1 MRGLSHLW
9 GIGKRRASG
18 AGTAAIMN
26 AVHILPHAMPT
37 TTVDSS
43 KVKGFLK
50 SLFGGKGA
58 VANAISV
65 SEQSDAL
72 TDGLTVSMLLGSGK
86 RTARNRMQIYFKYI
100 EMVGDPIISTALRL
114 HVTAALGGH
123 ETSGDVV
130 FIEATAESKKDK
142 AATKMAKEIAK
153 DLSGIFN
160 RIAYTVAFNG
170 SGFGDAYGRI
180 YTDGKNGV
188 VDVYADELV
197 HPSMVTSYERGNTTV
212 GFVVAS
218 GPKATE
224 RLSLHQMARMK
235 MPRMVYIPQVR
246 ALEKAIR
253 VALSEDDIN
262 ALPLMPSLVG
272 GSFLDAAEGPYES
285 LNSAMVGLVG
295 QRVLDSID
303 ESMMTVNMDGMTK
316 EQRKEFMSNMKE
328 ILKASKTRAENAI
341 KGGRPVLERI
351 YHLIPTW
358 GDKQMTALNGSLAT
372 GGGRGQSGTIS
383 IEDVLFYAKLLAGA
397 LGIDLAMLG
406 FSELLSGGLG
416 DGGFFR
422 TSAQAAERSRLIRVG
437 LTDFFNAIIDV
448 HTYYKYGV
456 VFAAD
461 ERPWELNFYGTISAL
476 ESERQK
482 TRSEAMN
489 TGAILAQVLDQLRN
503 LGLDDNAFMEILCK
517 IMLLDEDQAKIIV
530 KGISKLPDDGAGGAG
545 AGGGGGFG
553 GGKAAP
559 GGGEEDA

>member
-1 MRGLSHLW
+1 MS
-9 GIGKRRASG
+9 GKG
-18 AGTAAIMN
+18 AAIMD
-26 AVHILPHAMPT
+26 AVPTSPLAMPT
-37 TTVDSS
+37 TTQENS
-43 KVKGFLK
+43 KFKGFLK
-50 SLFGGKGA
+50 ALGFGKGTGIEGVGA
-58 VANAISV
+58 T
-65 SEQSDAL
+65 EQQDAL

-86 RTARNRMQIYFKYI
+86 KTARNRMQIYMKYI

-123 ETSGDVV
+123 ETSGDTV
-130 FIEATAESKKDK
+130 FIESTNDGKNDK
-142 AATKMAKEIAK
+142 ARKKMAEEISK
-153 DLSGIFN
+153 DLAPLFN

-170 SGFGDAYGRI
+170 AGFGDAYARI

-197 HPSMVTSYERGNTTV
+197 HPSMVTSYERGNQTV

-218 GPKATE
+218 GPKSTVP
-224 RLSLHQMARMK
+224 LNLNQMARMK
-235 MPRMVYIPQVR
+235 MPRMVYLPQVR

-253 VALSEDDIN
+253 TALDTDDIN
-262 ALPLMPSLVG
+262 ALPLLPSLVG
-272 GSFLDAAEGPYES
+272 GSFLDAAETPYEA
-285 LNSAMVGLVG
+285 LTSAMTGLVG

-316 EQRKEFMSNMKE
+316 EQRGAFMDNMKA
-328 ILKASKTRAENAI
+328 ILRASKQRAEDAI
-341 KGGRPVLERI
+341 KMGRPVLERI

-372 GGGRGQSGTIS
+372 GGGRGQSGTLS

-397 LGIDLAMLG
+397 LGVDLSMLG

-437 LTDFFNAIIDV
+437 LADFFNQIIDV
-448 HTYYKYGV
+448 HTFHKYNV
-456 VFAAD
+456 VFPAD

-482 TRSEAMN
+482 TKTEAQN
-489 TGAILAQVLDQLRN
+489 TAAQLVQTLDGLKN
-503 LGLDDNAFMEILCK
+503 LGLKNEKAIIEILAK
-517 IMLLDEDQAKIIV
+517 IMLLDEDQAKLIAKALLEAIAD
-530 KGISKLPDDGAGGAG
+530 GQEQADDGGGG
-545 AGGGGGFG
+545 GGGGGFG
-553 GGKAAP
+553 GKPAKTTP
-559 GGGEEDA
+559 PLDDQEDA